1 MSQAKLVNSLK
12 NSWLP
17 AVLNSYSI
25 IFFQNNRLLA
35 TALIVVTFFN
45 FYAGLSGLL
54 AILISVGLAKSMH
67 LDDDA
72 IKKGI
77 YSFNALLTGL
87 GMGTFFDPGIV
98 FFGLL
103 IVVTIFCLLISVSLG
118 GWLYK
123 YNLPHLSIPFVIS
136 FWFLLLP
143 ASHFE
148 NLGLTQRNIYWLNE
162 MYAMGGTHLIAIFQS
177 IDTLP
182 LNKMVDIYL
191 RSLSSVLFQS
201 NLVSGILIATAL
213 LISSRIMFSLSIVGF
228 LSAYLFAQFTGSETA
243 SLTYYNIGANY
254 MMVAFAVGGFFMI
267 PSGKSY
273 LWTVLLVP
281 VTSLILLFF
290 YKLLGYIQLP
300 VFSLP
305 FSFVVILFIYFLQQ
319 RTKVSGLV
327 LTPYQNY
334 SPEVNLYTY
343 KNNSERFSRFMY
355 KTLSLPFWGEWTV
368 TQGYDGQYTHLGEWG
383 KALDFMI
390 KDSNGSTHRGNGF
403 ILEEYYCYNKPVIA
417 AGDGIVEATVDN
429 IEDNEPGKINTVN
442 NWGNTVIINHYNG
455 VYSQVSHLR
464 NGSVKVKKGDFVKA
478 GDIIALCGNSGRS
491 PEPHLHFQVQSQPVI
506 GSKTKIYPVSYF
518 YSKVNDHSELRQFS
532 VPKENEIVSNINPE
546 RMLVKAFDILPE
558 SNLKFSYKNPKGIP
572 IIEDWNSY
580 TDAYNNKYLHCPQT
594 GDVAYYICDG
604 SMFYFTTY
612 YGSKKS
618 LLHSFFLS
626 AYKVFLSSDVK
637 TETVDSIP
645 LNYISNNRLL
655 TWINDF
661 ISPFKNPV
669 SVKFRIHAEDIHT
682 KADTETVVLRSET
695 SLAYPGRK
703 MKMAQSLITIK
714 NGGIQQIE
722 FNSGKTNIQAR
733 CINQF

>member
-1 MSQAKLVNSLK
+1 MSQNKLVISLK
-12 NSWLP
+12 NTWLP

-25 IFFQNNRLLA
+25 IFFLNNRLLA
-35 TALIVVTFFN
+35 TVLIVVTFFN

-54 AILISVGLAKSMH
+54 AILLSVALAKSMH
-67 LDDDA
+67 LDPDT

-98 FFGLL
+98 YFSLL
-103 IVVTIFCLLISVSLG
+103 IIVTIFCLLISVSLG
-118 GWLYK
+118 AWLFK

-162 MYAMGGTHLIAIFQS
+162 MYAMGGTNLIAIFQS

-191 RSLSSVLFQS
+191 RSLSSVFFQS
-201 NLVSGILIATAL
+201 NLVSGILIAIAL
-213 LISSRIMFSLSIVGF
+213 LFSSRIFFSLSVVGF
-228 LSAYLFAQFTGSETA
+228 LSAYLFAQFTGSDAA

-254 MMVAFAVGGFFMI
+254 MMVAFAVGGFFII

-281 VTSLILLFF
+281 LTSLILLFF
-290 YKLLGYIQLP
+290 YQLLGYIQLP

-319 RTKVSGLV
+319 RTRAKGLI

-343 KNNSERFSRFMY
+343 KNNSVRFSRFTY
-355 KTLSLPFWGEWTV
+355 KTMGLPFWGEWTV
-368 TQGYDGQYTHLGEWG
+368 SQGYDGQYTHLGEWG

-390 KDSNGSTHRGNGF
+390 KDSNGMTFRGNGYKC
-403 ILEEYYCYNKPVIA
+403 EDYYCFNKPVIA
-417 AGDGIVEATVDN
+417 VADGIVEAVADN
-429 IEDNEPGKINTVN
+429 IEDNEIGKINTLN
-442 NWGNTVIINHYNG
+442 NWGNTVVINHYHG
-455 VYSQVSHLR
+455 VYSQVSHLK

-478 GDIIALCGNSGRS
+478 GDLIAHCGNSGRS
-491 PEPHLHFQVQSQPVI
+491 PEPHLHFQVQNQPNI
-506 GSKTKIYPVSYF
+506 GSKTRVYPFSYF
-518 YSKVNDHSELRQFS
+518 YTRSKKRQEFCQFS
-532 VPKENEIVSNINPE
+532 VPKKNEIICNVNPDK
-546 RMLVKAFDILPE
+546 MLAKAFDILPE
-558 SNLKFSYKNPKGIP
+558 SNLKFTYKNDKGTQMY
-572 IIEDWNSY
+572 EEWNSY
-580 TDAYNNKYLHCPQT
+580 TDAYNNKYLHCVNT
-594 GDVAYYICDG
+594 GDVAYYVCDG

-618 LLHSFFLS
+618 LLHCFFLS
-626 AYKVFLSSDVK
+626 AYKVNLSTDEKV
-637 TETVDSIP
+637 ETIDRIP
-645 LNYISNNRLL
+645 LNYITKNKLL
-655 TWINDF
+655 IWINDF
-661 ISPFKNPV
+661 ISPFRSIV
-669 SVKFRIHAEDIHT
+669 SVKFRQNSGSVGT
-682 KADTETVVLRSET
+682 KPETDTLILKSET
-695 SLAYPGRK
+695 ALAYPGK
-703 MKMAQSLITIK
+703 KSKITQSMITIK
-714 NGGIQQIE
+714 NGSIHEIE
-722 FNSGKTNIQAR
+722 FKSGKTNIQTL
-733 CINQF
+733 CIN

>member
-1 MSQAKLVNSLK
+1 MSQTKLVNSLK

-17 AVLNSYSI
+17 AILNSYSI

-35 TALIVVTFFN
+35 TVLIVVTFFN

-54 AILISVGLAKSMH
+54 AILISVALAKSMH
-67 LDDDA
+67 LDSDA

-87 GMGTFFDPGIV
+87 GMGTFFDLGIV
-98 FFGLL
+98 FFSLL

-177 IDTLP
+177 IDSLP
-182 LNKMVDIYL
+182 LNKMVDIYF

-201 NLVSGILIATAL
+201 NLVSGILIAVAL
-213 LISSRIMFSLSIVGF
+213 LISSRIMFSLSIIGF

-254 MMVAFAVGGFFMI
+254 MMVAFAVGGFFTI

-300 VFSLP
+300 EFSLP

-319 RTKVSGLV
+319 RTKAGGLV

-390 KDSNGSTHRGNGF
+390 KDSNGSTHRSQGF
-403 ILEEYYCYNKPVIA
+403 IVEEYYCFNKPVIA
-417 AGDGIVEATVDN
+417 AGDGIVEVAVDN
-429 IEDNEPGKINTVN
+429 IEDNEPGKINTMN

-455 VYSQVSHLR
+455 IYSQVSHLK
-464 NGSVKVKKGDFVKA
+464 NSSIKVKKGDFVKA

-491 PEPHLHFQVQSQPVI
+491 PEPHLHFQIQSQPVV

-518 YSKVNDHSELRQFS
+518 YSKVNDHIELRQFS
-532 VPKENEIVSNINPE
+532 VPKENEVVSNINPE
-546 RMLVKAFDILPE
+546 RMLIKAFDILPE
-558 SNLKFSYKNPKGIP
+558 NNLKFTYKSPKGIQMT
-572 IIEDWNSY
+572 EDWNSY

-626 AYKVFLSSDVK
+626 AYKVFLSSDEK
-637 TETVDSIP
+637 TNTVDRIP
-645 LNYISNNRLL
+645 LNYVSNNRLL
-655 TWINDF
+655 IWINDF
-661 ISPFKNPV
+661 VSPFKNLV
-669 SVKFRIHAEDIHT
+669 SVKFRLHAEDVHT
-682 KADTETVVLRSET
+682 NSDTETVVLKSET
-695 SLAYPGRK
+695 ALTYPGRK
-703 MKMAQSLITIK
+703 IKMVQSLITIK
-714 NGGIQQIE
+714 NGGIQKIE
-722 FNSGKTNIQAR
+722 FNSGKTNIHAT
-733 CINQF
+733 CIN

>member
-1 MSQAKLVNSLK
+1 
-12 NSWLP
+12 
-17 AVLNSYSI
+17 
-25 IFFQNNRLLA
+25 
-35 TALIVVTFFN
+35 
-45 FYAGLSGLL
+45 
-54 AILISVGLAKSMH
+54 
-67 LDDDA
+67 
-72 IKKGI
+72 
-77 YSFNALLTGL
+77 
-87 GMGTFFDPGIV
+87 
-98 FFGLL
+98 
-103 IVVTIFCLLISVSLG
+103 
-118 GWLYK
+118 
-123 YNLPHLSIPFVIS
+123 
-136 FWFLLLP
+136 
-143 ASHFE
+143 
-148 NLGLTQRNIYWLNE
+148 
-162 MYAMGGTHLIAIFQS
+162 
-177 IDTLP
+177 
-182 LNKMVDIYL
+182 
-191 RSLSSVLFQS
+191 
-201 NLVSGILIATAL
+201 
-213 LISSRIMFSLSIVGF
+213 
-228 LSAYLFAQFTGSETA
+228 
-243 SLTYYNIGANY
+243 
-254 MMVAFAVGGFFMI
+254 
-267 PSGKSY
+267 
-273 LWTVLLVP
+273 
-281 VTSLILLFF
+281 
-290 YKLLGYIQLP
+290 
-300 VFSLP
+300 
-305 FSFVVILFIYFLQQ
+305 
-319 RTKVSGLV
+319 
-327 LTPYQNY
+327 
-334 SPEVNLYTY
+334 
-343 KNNSERFSRFMY
+343 MY

-506 GSKTKIYPVSYF
+506 GSKTKIYPVSYY

-546 RMLVKAFDILPE
+546 RMLVKAFDIIPE
-558 SNLKFSYKNPKGIP
+558 SNLKFSYKNPKGIQM
-572 IIEDWNSY
+572 IEDWNSY

-661 ISPFKNPV
+661 ISPFKNAV

-714 NGGIQQIE
+714 NGGIQKIE
-722 FNSGKTNIQAR
+722 FNSGKINIQAT